1 MREARNNNSRS
12 VSCRLSE
19 TLVILMALGASAS
32 AYCQQ
37 APNDN
42 SPLRRFEKGVQT
54 PSSQPSNQTSSQSS
68 TQTYYQPPSQPYQY
82 DPFAPPGTASS
93 YQSQGTRRP
102 QSDDL
107 VGDLMGD
114 MLGAVVGLAGEMGVL
129 TLQRMSSSADVATRR
144 EEGDILLPFVRYD
157 FFRQHAI
164 ANIYATDHR
173 LEVGYGPVALLVEK
187 YTFYQQPNDSLTIN
201 RKLFLYRMSPV
212 REAEIDLGFGE
223 SVVSGL
229 QNTSLGTF
237 SLPITVML
245 GDNVALEF
253 RPTWSHTMDD
263 YEGAIHLGGRF
274 GSVKLG
280 YRYLSTSGAVLNG
293 PFAGF
298 SLYY

>member
-1 MREARNNNSRS
+1 MQAAENNHRS
-12 VSCRLSE
+12 AAVSHNLSE
-19 TLVILMALGASAS
+19 ALIVLLALGASAS

-54 PSSQPSNQTSSQSS
+54 PSSQPSAQTPSQPS
-68 TQTYYQPPSQPYQY
+68 TQTYYPPYPQSYQPY
-82 DPFAPPGTASS
+82 DPFAPPGSS
-93 YQSQGTRRP
+93 NNYQGGRRP
-102 QSDDL
+102 PSDDL
-107 VGDLMGD
+107 VGELMGD
-114 MLGAVVGLAGEMGVL
+114 MLGTVIGIAGQMGVM
-129 TLQRMSSSADVATRR
+129 TMQRLDSGADSAKRR
-144 EEGDILLPFVRYD
+144 EEGDLLVPFLRYD

-173 LEVGYGPVALLVEK
+173 LEVGYGPIALLVEK
-187 YTFYQQPNDSLTIN
+187 YTFYQQPNDTLTIN
-201 RKLFLYRMSPV
+201 RKLFLYRMSPT
-212 REAEIDLGFGE
+212 RNAEIDLGSGE

-229 QNTSLGTF
+229 QNISLGAF
-237 SLPITVML
+237 SLPIVIML

-263 YEGAIHLGGRF
+263 YEGVVHVGGQF
-274 GSVKLG
+274 GSLNLG